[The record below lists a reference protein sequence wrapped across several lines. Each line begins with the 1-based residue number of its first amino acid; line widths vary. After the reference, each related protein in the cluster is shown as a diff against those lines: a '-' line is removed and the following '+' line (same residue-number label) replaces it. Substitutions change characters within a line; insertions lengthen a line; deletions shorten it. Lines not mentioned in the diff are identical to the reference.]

1 MTSLCILYM
10 YVEEAGLTDG
20 RQEFKRLVSTRVR
33 AARDVFQGFWRGQEG
48 GCQAEMD
55 KYPFC
60 D

>member
-1 MTSLCILYM
+1 M
-10 YVEEAGLTDG
+10 YKKEASHTDG
-20 RQEFKRLVSTRVR
+20 RQEFKRLVSTRGE
-33 AARDVFQGFWRGQEG
+33 AAREVFQGFWRGQEG